1 MVLALS
7 YQRFLLS
14 RVSYTLIF
22 LFLSLHAVGAH
33 YTYAQVPY
41 DAWLHNHVHFHDFRT
56 VRMGR
61 GGIFRR

>member
-33 YTYAQVPY
+33 YTYPPVSE
-41 DAWLHNHVHFHDFRT
+41 
-56 VRMGR
+56 
-61 GGIFRR
+61 